1 MNNSKW
7 LISKR
12 LCELYDRVQIQRN
25 YALTSPLLQ
34 QFVLSDKLVFMLD
47 LGEG

>member
-7 LISKR
+7 SISKR
-12 LCELYDRVQIQRN
+12 LCELYDRGQIQRN
-25 YALTSPLLQ
+25 YPPASPLIQ
-34 QFVLSDKLVFMLD
+34 QFALGNKLVFMLD